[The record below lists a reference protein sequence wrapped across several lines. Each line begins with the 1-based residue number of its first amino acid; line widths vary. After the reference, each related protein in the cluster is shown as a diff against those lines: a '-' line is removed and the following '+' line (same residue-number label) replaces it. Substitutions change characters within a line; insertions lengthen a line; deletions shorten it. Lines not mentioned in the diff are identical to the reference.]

1 MESSTAAKPFKLN
14 IKRTML
20 IGFAFFG
27 ILLLWQV
34 YDSWC
39 PTFLSEMFSKMAN
52 ADYVSWRDAAYTLSE
67 QARELLAQA
76 AKAFEAKDFATG
88 NLLASQAEDL
98 AAQSSALIKQ
108 CNDVVE
114 QQQYLV
120 GIMMALDNIAALI
133 LLPIFGMISD
143 KTKSP
148 IGKRM
153 PYILL
158 GTFVCAV
165 VFPFIPVLFFQNNLA
180 GVIALMAVVVLF
192 AMMYRNPAVALMP
205 DITPKPLRS
214 KANGIINIMGY
225 IGAAFATVVGIF
237 FVLSQFLGSATQHL
251 AYKVGTGI
259 DGDGNV
265 IYEAIKSASLV
276 IKHHSWAYNNIWAIE
291 VPFLIGSVLMLV
303 SAIVLFIKI
312 KENKLAEEMKDEL
325 ARGELEAEVVD
336 QVSEDKPMS
345 KANRIMLI
353 LILAAEF
360 FWFMADNGIGTFMG
374 NYTVYY
380 LGAESSSN
388 MWNTIVGGVGSVAGF
403 ALGGIIASK
412 IGRKWTLFG
421 GLGLTAVAYALWL
434 VLTFTAIKPGSGVF
448 PWWIYA
454 IWFIKGFGMSL
465 VHVNSFPMV
474 VELCPNSKI
483 GKFTGLYYA
492 SSMAAQTITPIALG
506 TLLLHPNFSWEFL
519 PLYALACIAG
529 SIIVFIFVKNVKSNK
544 TTFKK
549 GLEALDADE

>member
-1 MESSTAAKPFKLN
+1 MEATAKPLKLN
-14 IKRTML
+14 VKRTML

-39 PTFLSEMFSKMAN
+39 PTFLSELF
-52 ADYVSWRDAAYTLSE
+52 
-67 QARELLAQA
+67 
-76 AKAFEAKDFATG
+76 AKALDPMYEQLRTIT
-88 NLLASQAEDL
+88 LANGYTPEDVDI
-98 AAQSSALIKQ
+98 AIKN
-108 CNDVVE
+108 CNKIIED
-114 QQQYLV
+114 QQYLV
-120 GIMMALDNIAALI
+120 GIMMAIDNLAALI

-143 KTKSP
+143 RTHTK

-153 PYILL
+153 PYILV
-158 GTFVCAV
+158 GTFVCSVA
-165 VFPFIPVLFFQNNLA
+165 FPFIPVLFHFNNIG
-180 GVIALMAVVVLF
+180 GVIAMMAIVVIF

-225 IGAAFATVVGIF
+225 IGGAFATVVGIA
-237 FVLSQFLGSATQHL
+237 FVLSQYLGTATVKDEATGL
-251 AYKVGTGI
+251 IGYKNPT
-259 DGDGNV
+259 
-265 IYEAIKSASLV
+265 
-276 IKHHSWAYNNIWAIE
+276 WARGNIWAIE
-291 VPFLIGSVLMLV
+291 APFLIASVLMLA
-303 SAIVLFIKI
+303 SAVVLFFTIR
-312 KENKLAEEMKDEL
+312 ENKVAEEVKDDM

-345 KANRIMLI
+345 KANKAMLI
-353 LILAAEF
+353 FILAAEF

-388 MWNTIVGGVGSVAGF
+388 MINTILGGVGSVAGF

-412 IGRKWTLFG
+412 IGRKYTLLG
-421 GLGLTAVAYALWL
+421 GLGLTGVAYALWL
-434 VLTFTAIKPGSGVF
+434 VLTFTAIKAGSGVF

-454 IWFIKGFGMSL
+454 IWFVKGFGMSL

-483 GKFTGLYYA
+483 GQFTGYYYA
-492 SSMAAQTITPIALG
+492 ASMAAQTITPIALG
-506 TLLLHPNFSWEFL
+506 SLLLLPHFSWEFL
-519 PLYALACIAG
+519 PVYALVCVAA
-529 SIIVFIFVKNVKSNK
+529 SIIIFIFVKNVKTHK
-544 TTFKK
+544 TTFSK
-549 GLEALDADE
+549 GLDALGQDD